1 MFEIKE
7 DIQLKYIKP
16 EMEVIIFD
24 AENIVTASLGTDNIT
39 EPENPDV
46 IWK

>member
-24 AENIVTASLGTDNIT
+24 AENIVTASGTDNKT
-39 EPENPDV
+39 LPENPDV
-46 IWK
+46 NWQ

>member
-24 AENIVTASLGTDNIT
+24 AENIVTASGIDNKTD
-39 EPENPDV
+39 PMDPDV
-46 IWK
+46 KW

>member
-24 AENIVTASLGTDNIT
+24 AENIVTTSSETDNIT
-39 EPENPDV
+39 FPENPDV
-46 IWK
+46 NWQ

>member
-24 AENIVTASLGTDNIT
+24 AENIVTTSSGTDNIT
-39 EPENPDV
+39 LPENPDV
-46 IWK
+46 NWQ